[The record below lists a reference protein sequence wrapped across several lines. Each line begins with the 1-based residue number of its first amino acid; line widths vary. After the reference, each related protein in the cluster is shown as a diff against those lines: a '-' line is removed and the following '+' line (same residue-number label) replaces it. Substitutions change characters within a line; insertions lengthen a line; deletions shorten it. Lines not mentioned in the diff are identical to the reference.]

1 MSNMRATMHRR
12 TIRRKKSAGQG
23 LVEFALV
30 LPILLL
36 LLMGVVDFGWIVF
49 NYAQLQNSLREALRY
64 GSVPG
69 YDATP
74 QYVQC
79 DGIRQRIL
87 DLAPLSGVQHANI
100 GITYDDGR
108 PASADATLQV
118 GACPAGGTYTA
129 NAGYVPYGETLPQ
142 PQVVILA
149 GHRVVISIDVNV
161 HFLTPFIHSLAPSGM
176 QIQLGASRTIFPEG
190 LGL

>member
-1 MSNMRATMHRR
+1 MHRR
-12 TIRRKKSAGQG
+12 HPRRSKPAGQG

-74 QYVQC
+74 QYILC
-79 DGIRQRIL
+79 DGIRQRII
-87 DLAPLSGVQHANI
+87 DLAPFSGVQPGNI
-100 GITYDDGR
+100 NVTYDDGR
-108 PASADATLQV
+108 PVTSDTTLQV
-118 GACPAGGTYTA
+118 GTCPAGGAYTP
-129 NAGYVPYGETLPQ
+129 NATYVPYGKTLPEPQ
-142 PQVVILA
+142 PAILA
-149 GHRVVISIDVNV
+149 GHRVVIVIDVNV
-161 HFLTPFIHSLAPSGM
+161 HFLTPFIHTLAPSGM
-176 QIQLGASRTIFPEG
+176 QIQLGASRTIFPGG

>member
-1 MSNMRATMHRR
+1 MHRR
-12 TIRRKKSAGQG
+12 RTRRTKSAGQG

-30 LPILLL
+30 LPILLV

-79 DGIRQRIL
+79 DGIRQRIM
-87 DLAPLSGVQHANI
+87 DLAPFSGVRPEHI
-100 GITYDDGR
+100 TVTYDDGR
-108 PASADATLQV
+108 PAGLDAALQV
-118 GACPAGGTYTA
+118 GACPAGGNYTA
-129 NAGYVPYGETLPQ
+129 NAGYIPFGETLPQ
-142 PQVVILA
+142 PQLSILA

-161 HFLTPFIHSLAPSGM
+161 HFLTPFIHTLAPSGM
-176 QIQLGASRTIFPEG
+176 QIALGASRTIFPDG

>member
-1 MSNMRATMHRR
+1 
-12 TIRRKKSAGQG
+12 
-23 LVEFALV
+23 
-30 LPILLL
+30 
-36 LLMGVVDFGWIVF
+36 MGVVDFGWIVF

-79 DGIRQRIL
+79 DGIRQRIM
-87 DLAPLSGVQHANI
+87 DLAPFSGVRPEHI
-100 GITYDDGR
+100 TVTYDDGR
-108 PASADATLQV
+108 PAGLDAALQV
-118 GACPAGGTYTA
+118 GACPAGGNYTA
-129 NAGYVPYGETLPQ
+129 NAGYIPFGETLPQ
-142 PQVVILA
+142 PQLSILA

-161 HFLTPFIHSLAPSGM
+161 HFLTPFIHTLAPSGM
-176 QIQLGASRTIFPEG
+176 QIALGASRTIFPDG

>member
-1 MSNMRATMHRR
+1 MTHRR
-12 TIRRKKSAGQG
+12 PARRAKSKGQG

-79 DGIRQRIL
+79 DGIRQRII
-87 DLAPLSGVQHANI
+87 DLAPFSGVRAANI
-100 GITYDDGR
+100 SVTYDDGR
-108 PASADATLQV
+108 PVTTDNTLLV
-118 GACPAGGTYTA
+118 GACPAGGSYSANTA
-129 NAGYVPYGETLPQ
+129 YVPFGETTAQ
-142 PQVVILA
+142 PRLVIRA
-149 GHRVVISIDVNV
+149 GDRVVIGIDVNV
-161 HFLTPFIHSLAPSGM
+161 RFLTPFIHTLAPSGM
-176 QIQLGASRTIFPEG
+176 HIQLGASRTIFPDG